1 MKCNSEVQE
10 IPLFRYKTL
19 LEKRKITKKVFS
31 VLLVKSAI
39 DFPIKDYDFGV
50 PLGLW
55 LLKSYFNLQ
64 GTKTNVQVYDE
75 RLELR
80 TGKISNFEDV
90 IKDYDMVGVSIC
102 SCEVPPA
109 IRKLKIAK
117 EKGKITFVGGIFCS
131 SNEKYLLEYPWIDYV
146 IPGVSTVPLYKL
158 VQELSK
164 ERYTGGSS
172 TVDYVTGAISKN
184 NLDNLTVW
192 KTAQLPDIELRTWK
206 EIVNVYGRFLDQKI
220 DVFTTRGCSQR
231 CAFCSVQKECQQR
244 TYQRNEKVL

>member
-1 MKCNSEVQE
+1 MTATDNPFNSAKELEIEGKPHAAFTFFFTEALKHQIVKAEKNQKSVTLKDIYDDLLATIKKSKYSENIPKPQMKCNSEVQR

-109 IRKLKIAK
+109 IRKLKIAQGK
-117 EKGKITFVGGIFCS
+117 REKLH
-131 SNEKYLLEYPWIDYV
+131 LLEVFFVPVTKSIYW
-146 IPGVSTVPLYKL
+146 STH
-158 VQELSK
+158 
-164 ERYTGGSS
+164 G
-172 TVDYVTGAISKN
+172 
-184 NLDNLTVW
+184 
-192 KTAQLPDIELRTWK
+192 
-206 EIVNVYGRFLDQKI
+206 
-220 DVFTTRGCSQR
+220 
-231 CAFCSVQKECQQR
+231 
-244 TYQRNEKVL
+244 